1 MNAHGVPDAADA
13 ADAPTRRAG
22 QRLFDALLLD
32 FGSVITISAFERQRE
47 IETLLGLPGGSLDW
61 SGPVDPT
68 TDPLWQSMLQGKIS
82 ERDYWAMR
90 AAEVGRMLGHEDWT
104 PLDYFKAIRG
114 SDPDRAVRDSAR
126 RTVAAARAAGLLVG
140 IVSNEL
146 ELFWGRPF
154 MDRLD
159 LLREVDVL
167 VDATHTGVLKPDPRA
182 YRAAL
187 DALGVHAGRALF
199 VDDQQ
204 RNVDGARAA
213 GMAAML
219 FDVADPDGSFV
230 RVRETLG
237 IEDEATGRSV

>member
-1 MNAHGVPDAADA
+1 
-13 ADAPTRRAG
+13 
-22 QRLFDALLLD
+22 
-32 FGSVITISAFERQRE
+32 
-47 IETLLGLPGGSLDW
+47 
-61 SGPVDPT
+61 
-68 TDPLWQSMLQGKIS
+68 MLRGKIS
-82 ERDYWAMR
+82 ERDYWARR

-114 SDPDRAVRDSAR
+114 SDPDRAVRESAR
-126 RTVAAARAAGLLVG
+126 RTVSAARAAGLFVG

-187 DALGVHAGRALF
+187 DALGVRAERALF

-213 GMAAML
+213 GMAAMF
-219 FDVADPDGSFV
+219 FDVADPDGSFA

-237 IEDEATGRSV
+237 IEAAISGRSA

>member
-1 MNAHGVPDAADA
+1 MNAT
-13 ADAPTRRAG
+13 DAPTRCAG

-61 SGPVDPT
+61 CGPVDPS
-68 TDPLWQSMLQGKIS
+68 TDPLWQTMMQGKIS
-82 ERDYWAMR
+82 ERDYWALR

-114 SDPDRAVRDSAR
+114 SDPNHAVRDAAR
-126 RTVAAARAAGLLVG
+126 RTVAAARAAGLRVG

-167 VDATHTGVLKPDPRA
+167 VDATHSGVLKPDPRA

-187 DALGVHAGRALF
+187 DALGVRAERALF

-204 RNVDGARAA
+204 RNVDGARAV
-213 GMAAML
+213 GMAAMF
-219 FDVADPDGSFV
+219 FDVADPDGSFA

-237 IEDEATGRSV
+237 IGGVVPGRSV

>member
-1 MNAHGVPDAADA
+1 MNAPDAPEAPA
-13 ADAPTRRAG
+13 AATRPAG

-61 SGPVDPT
+61 RGPVDPA
-68 TDPLWQSMLQGKIS
+68 TDTLWQDMLRGKIS
-82 ERDYWAMR
+82 ERDYWARR

-114 SDPDRAVRDSAR
+114 SDPDRAVRESAR
-126 RTVAAARAAGLLVG
+126 RTVSAARAAGLFVG

-187 DALGVHAGRALF
+187 DALGVRAERALF

-213 GMAAML
+213 GMAAMF
-219 FDVADPDGSFV
+219 FDVADPDGSFA

-237 IEDEATGRSV
+237 IEAAISGRSA